1 MRVRLI
7 QTSPFPPLSSV
18 QNPTNWI
25 EQELTE
31 GRDGGL
37 IERRMMGENSDF
49 SCLSLKGFKMHTLY
63 ASANGLT
70 QEVIGSAIEVHRDK
84 GSGLLESI
92 YEWCL
97 TMELESRGHTVQ
109 TQDIVTVRYKNFQR
123 DYPMRFDVLVNKC
136 LLVEVKACEKV
147 LPIHKAQLLSYMKL
161 LDIPLGLIINFHELK
176 LTDGVSRLILPG
188 ANLG

>member
-1 MRVRLI
+1 MDSTHLIFRLP
-7 QTSPFPPLSSV
+7 PFPPFSSV

-84 GSGLLESI
+84 GPGLLRAI
-92 YEWCL
+92 A
-97 TMELESRGHTVQ
+97 R
-109 TQDIVTVRYKNFQR
+109 
-123 DYPMRFDVLVNKC
+123 
-136 LLVEVKACEKV
+136 
-147 LPIHKAQLLSYMKL
+147 
-161 LDIPLGLIINFHELK
+161 
-176 LTDGVSRLILPG
+176 
-188 ANLG
+188 